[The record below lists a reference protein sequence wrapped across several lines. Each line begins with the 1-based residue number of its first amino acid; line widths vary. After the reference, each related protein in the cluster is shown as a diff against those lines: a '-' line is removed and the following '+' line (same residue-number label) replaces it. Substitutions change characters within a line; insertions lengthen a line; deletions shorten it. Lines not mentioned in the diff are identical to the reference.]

1 MSTLAERR
9 KQSPREKKTITR
21 YKNSSYDK
29 ETIEGEGKALKEI
42 PEIASTMKGIKKASD
57 IAHLIHRVLFGT
69 PGSVEERKKD
79 IMSFKGL
86 KGNTEIETTELLEK
100 KKQYLEKQK
109 FVDLIEICR
118 LFCLGGASKEK
129 TKEKYAEEIVE
140 FLKKPGDVKI
150 VVTERDKVANIEEEL
165 EEEED
170 KKKPIKKQIKKEEKE
185 KKLAKKDDKKPLKKE
200 TTKKEIKKSSSK
212 TEKEPKKPKGTKIEK
227 KITTPK
233 KEAKTKGKK

>member
-9 KQSPREKKTITR
+9 KQSPREKKTIIR
-21 YKNSSYDK
+21 YKNSSYNK

-42 PEIASTMKGIKKASD
+42 PEIASVMKGIKKASD
-57 IAHLIHRVLFGT
+57 IAHLIHKVLFGT

-86 KGNTEIETTELLEK
+86 KGNTEAETIELLEK

-109 FVDLIEICR
+109 FVDLIELCR
-118 LFCLGGASKEK
+118 LFCLAGASKEK

-140 FLKKPGDVKI
+140 FLKKPGDVKV
-150 VVTERDKVANIEEEL
+150 VVTERDKVANVEEES

-170 KKKPIKKQIKKEEKE
+170 KKKPIKKQSTKE
-185 KKLAKKDDKKPLKKE
+185 KKEKKVAKKDDKKSLKKE
-200 TTKKEIKKSSSK
+200 VAQKETQKSSSK
-212 TEKEPKKPKGTKIEK
+212 TEKEVKKPKLTKIEK
-227 KITTPK
+227 KKATPK